1 MKPNHILRCLSALV
15 LTGVVVGL
23 NFGCGKK
30 PAGETT
36 PASAP
41 KIVSAEKTSF
51 SEVTSQLDPGG
62 DFYLYLGT
70 AQWLDGLSSK
80 VGSFRQAFTSMPDL
94 KADETANIG
103 KAFDIITRI
112 IADSGV

>member
-62 DFYLYLGT
+62 NFYLYLGT
-70 AQWLDGLSSK
+70 AQWLDGLSAK
-80 VGSFRQAFTSMPDL
+80 VDSWRSVALGLPNVAPSDA
-94 KADETANIG
+94 KNI
-103 KAFDIITRI
+103 
-112 IADSGV
+112 